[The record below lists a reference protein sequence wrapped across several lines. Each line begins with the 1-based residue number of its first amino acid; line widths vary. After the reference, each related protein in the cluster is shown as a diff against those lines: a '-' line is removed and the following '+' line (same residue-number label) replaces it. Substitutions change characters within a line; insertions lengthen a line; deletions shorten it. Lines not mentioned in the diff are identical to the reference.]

1 MQNPNEKDRGNHDAL
16 KHPTPEDWMAYLY
29 RELRGQAKADFQAH
43 LEVCPRCQQ
52 DVAAWRGSMQNLDQ
66 WRFPRK
72 QPVLGLAQPILKWG
86 MAALFLI
93 MVGYGIGR
101 LSVAASNVET
111 LRAAIEK
118 PMRSSLR
125 TELREELGAQ
135 LRQEWESSLRLAHI
149 RLGDEVQRRL
159 EQTAASAVARSTVET
174 ERLLAELA
182 RNNAENRSD
191 DQQLIFAALRQFEA
205 QRVADL
211 QSLRKELETV
221 AVLTEDRLQ
230 EAQGQIF
237 RLAAYTQPSLIEPEA
252 ADTLQPPR

>member
-1 MQNPNEKDRGNHDAL
+1 M

-29 RELRGQAKADFQAH
+29 REIRGQAKADLQAH

-52 DVAAWRGSMQNLDQ
+52 DVAAWRGAMQSLDQ

-72 QPVLGLAQPILKWG
+72 QPVFALTQPILKWG
-86 MAALFLI
+86 LAALFLI

-101 LSVAASNVET
+101 LSVAASNVEA

-118 PMRSSLR
+118 PIRSSLR
-125 TELREELGAQ
+125 AELREELGAQ
-135 LRQEWESSLRLAHI
+135 LRQEWESSFRLAQT
-149 RLGDEVQRRL
+149 RLGDEFKKQL
-159 EQTAASAVARSTVET
+159 EQTAASAVARSTAQT
-174 ERLLAELA
+174 ERLLAEFA

-205 QRVADL
+205 KRVADL

-230 EAQGQIF
+230 EAQGQIV
-237 RLAAYTQPSLIEPEA
+237 RLAAYTQPSLNEPVA
-252 ADTLQPPR
+252 GDNVQLPRQNLNKPKN